1 VKPKAIGLIAG
12 NGKLPLMF
20 AHAAKAKGLQVHAV
34 AHRGETDP
42 ELAHHVDSLKW
53 VRVGQLKAIAKALRS
68 HGIENAVMAGGIG
81 RVRAFT
87 QARPDWGAL
96 KLAASLKSLRDDG
109 MLRAIAGYF
118 EEHGIAIGSPTDLL
132 QEVLA
137 PKGHLAGP
145 RLSAQ
150 QERDVALGFE
160 VAGKLGEADVGQ
172 TVVVKDGVVLAVEA
186 IEGTDQ
192 TILRAGRLRGK
203 GGVVVKR
210 TKPKQDLR
218 FDLPTIGPKTLEVMR
233 EAGAAVLAFEAGKT
247 IVLDAE
253 EVVSL
258 AKGLK
263 IALWGVPSP

>member
-1 VKPKAIGLIAG
+1 
-12 NGKLPLMF
+12 MF
-20 AHAAKAKGLQVHAV
+20 AQAAKAKGLRVHAV

-42 ELAHHVDSLKW
+42 ELSHHVDSLKW
-53 VRVGQLKAIAKALRS
+53 VRVGQLKAIAKALRT
-68 HGIENAVMAGGIG
+68 HGVEKAVMAGGIG

-118 EEHGIAIGSPTDLL
+118 EGHGIAIGSATELL

-137 PKGHLAGP
+137 PRGHLAGP
-145 RLSAQ
+145 RLTVA

-186 IEGTDQ
+186 IEGTDE

-203 GGVVVKR
+203 GAVVVKR

-218 FDLPTIGPKTLEVMR
+218 FDLPAIGPKTLDVMR

-247 IVLDAE
+247 VVLDAE
-253 EVVSL
+253 ELV
-258 AKGLK
+258 AKARQHK
-263 IALWGVPSP
+263 VTLWGATP